1 MRARMFSI
9 IYCMLARTI
18 HPPGTFA
25 HARRPGTLQSVGKR
39 RQDPKTPFGWH
50 LRGLMDANGFESDAD
65 LAAASGVDASA
76 LSKWQSGA
84 GTPSVDNLRK
94 VAPHLHTRLGDLMV
108 QADLATAEELGMK
121 GQPPKLPP
129 AKVDAGLRE
138 VAELLADSHIPTADK
153 ENLRGLVAEAIE
165 YWLRRRN
172 IPNLREPSAAERA
185 KGKPVTR
192 K

>member
-1 MRARMFSI
+1 ME
-9 IYCMLARTI
+9 
-18 HPPGTFA
+18 
-25 HARRPGTLQSVGKR
+25 
-39 RQDPKTPFGWH
+39 
-50 LRGLMDANGFESDAD
+50 ANGFESDAD

-94 VAPHLHTRLGDLMV
+94 VAPHLQTRLGDLMV
-108 QADLATAEELGMK
+108 EAELATAEELGMK

-138 VAELLADSHIPTADK
+138 VADLLADSHIPAADK
-153 ENLRGLVAEAIE
+153 DELRGLVAEAIE
-165 YWLRRRN
+165 YWNRRRKV
-172 IPNLREPSAAERA
+172 PDLREPSATERA
-185 KGKPVTR
+185 KGKSISR